1 MRDESAEHGS
11 GQPLQVAVVEDHEMT
26 RRGLVAALN
35 ADPRLTVVSEVDSVE
50 QLEVSG
56 AEYDVCVADMMGV
69 GTAEQFADLVRR
81 SDVVVC
87 TAAEQWRQRVAPWV
101 CGAKAVFG
109 KTVGAAVLANAV
121 WDARHHP
128 HWLKPHLASA
138 LETAVRECGLSVP
151 PYFADLLGRTAR
163 GGRVAWILEEL
174 EVSEKRYGEDLRDFR
189 RQCARAG
196 LGQLT
201 LLDALYMASSAPQAP
216 AHEPVVFSSWA
227 AGLSEGQIRALEWY
241 ADGYSYEETAAQLDV
256 KVSTV
261 RTQIDRAMTAC
272 GIISKPADV
281 RMMFAMYVCSR
292 HTKPDLLLRRLT
304 ALGAHPPRRG
314 GAER

>member
-1 MRDESAEHGS
+1 MTDESGRGS

-35 ADPRLTVVSEVDSVE
+35 ADPRLTVVSAVDSVE
-50 QLEVSG
+50 GLDISG
-56 AEYDVCVADMMGV
+56 AEYDVCVADLMGV

-101 CGAKAVFG
+101 CGARAVFG

-138 LETAVRECGLSVP
+138 LETAVRECGLTIPS
-151 PYFADLLGRTAR
+151 YLAELLARTAR
-163 GGRVAWILEEL
+163 GTRVAWILEEL
-174 EVSEKRYGEDLRDFR
+174 DVADSRYREDLELFR
-189 RQCARAG
+189 MQCARTG

-201 LLDALYMASSAPQAP
+201 LLDTLYMASSAEQPP
-216 AHEPVVFSSWA
+216 AHQPVVFSHWA
-227 AGLSEGQIRALEWY
+227 AGLSEGQVRALEWY

-272 GIISKPADV
+272 GISSKPADI

-292 HTKPDLLLRRLT
+292 HTKPDQLLRRLT
-304 ALGAHPPRRG
+304 ALGAHAPRRG
-314 GAER
+314 NGAP